1 MTCLR
6 GSWTAVLL
14 LAVFAPQAAARVED
28 HGLVL
33 YWAADGIHEVFM
45 NSTQDSARIIL
56 KHPRGDDEKALW
68 PPAIG
73 GMCADAAHGIVAWTE
88 NRHIGGKNKRG
99 VFMAEL
105 DGSSTEPT
113 LIADLGDADGD
124 LSQGC
129 AIDPDKL
136 TIYFCEFIFEI
147 HKQRISEVK
156 FKGYHGHWEI
166 DGELYAGRTMAV
178 QETHPQGGGVILK
191 DGFPYMTASQVTSG
205 NRDGVPGL
213 YKELSDT
220 YEPVTSTQHFG
231 GWKGHLGFPI
241 LQVDGSILLTDSD
254 ASTIPSDKRTSA
266 VYSVPDD
273 MVSPLEF
280 PFRRPTMPLSPHV
293 GDDSVPGETNS
304 IALQPTASTTS
315 VANDILFLQGEPP
328 QVIYERSVDAITGK
342 VDQRVVYQAGPEE
355 LGTYGIG
362 PVIWTEDHIPAPV
375 TPAPPKPE
383 KTPVPDTDAPPAA
396 TDAPKPDATSEPTAA
411 PADATLMP
419 DATTDEP
426 AALMTTAKPSVP
438 DTLEPGPPPTPNPQ
452 TTPADSKTP
461 SPDLSAG
468 AGAKSDSGSDDGVSV
483 LVVVLIAVGASLLC
497 LLVGTCVG
505 YRMLGK
511 RRQTGRDNER
521 RLMFDEQ
528 TTVRSHEVAPDTSS
542 LPSLKTHSPPGTP
555 QNGPSGSPS
564 PFSPLVERNMST
576 WTTGTMC
583 TDASLVQTTDLSH
596 TTLRAPAGDVR
607 IASHIEI
614 MEHSPLDEVGA
625 RGSGSSGRGKGAS
638 PLSTSGSSTASP
650 RASLSRGSRRRVHT
664 AAHAYQAHDKPFG
677 PASNRLY

>member
-1 MTCLR
+1 MTCFR
-6 GSWTAVLL
+6 GSWVAGALL
-14 LAVFAPQAAARVED
+14 LAVLAPQAAARVED

-33 YWAADGIHEVFM
+33 YWATDGIHEVFM

-56 KHPRGDDEKALW
+56 KHPRGDDEHNLW

-73 GMCADAAHGIVAWTE
+73 GMCADAAHGVVAWTE
-88 NRHIGGKNKRG
+88 NRHIGGKNRRG

-105 DGSSTEPT
+105 DGTSKEPT
-113 LIADLGDADGD
+113 LIADLGEDAGD

-129 AIDPDKL
+129 AIDPEKL
-136 TIYFCEFIFEI
+136 TIYFCEFIYSI

-156 FKGYHGHWEI
+156 FKGDHGHWEI
-166 DGELYAGRTMAV
+166 DGDIYAGRTMAV

-191 DGFPYMTASQVTSG
+191 DGFPYMTASQVTSS
-205 NRDGVPGL
+205 NKKGVPGL
-213 YKELSDT
+213 YKELADT

-254 ASTIPSDKRTSA
+254 ASTIPSDKRTSS
-266 VYSVPDD
+266 VYAVPDD

-304 IALQPTASTTS
+304 IALQPTASATS
-315 VANDILFLQGEPP
+315 VPNDILFLQGEPP
-328 QVIYERSVDAITGK
+328 QVIYERSVDSVTGK
-342 VDQRVVYQAGPEE
+342 VDQRVVYQASFEE
-355 LGTYGIG
+355 QGTYGIG
-362 PVIWTEDHIPAPV
+362 PVIWTEDHVPAPK
-375 TPAPPKPE
+375 TPTPPKPE
-383 KTPVPDTDAPPAA
+383 KTPVPDTEAPPAA
-396 TDAPKPDATSEPTAA
+396 TDAPKPAATSEPTA
-411 PADATLMP
+411 DATPMP

-426 AALMTTAKPSVP
+426 MALMTTAKPVP
-438 DTLEPGPPPTPNPQ
+438 DTPVPGPPPTPNPPP
-452 TTPADSKTP
+452 TPGGSTTP

-468 AGAKSDSGSDDGVSV
+468 VNPGANGGSGSDDGVSV
-483 LVVVLIAVGASLLC
+483 LAVVLIAVGASLLC
-497 LLVGTCVG
+497 LLVGTGVG
-505 YRMLGK
+505 YRILGK

-521 RLMFDEQ
+521 RLMFDDQ
-528 TTVRSHEVAPDTSS
+528 TTVRDDTAPDTSS

-555 QNGPSGSPS
+555 PHGPSGSPS
-564 PFSPLVERNMST
+564 PFSPLVERNMSS
-576 WTTGTMC
+576 WTTGTMG

-614 MEHSPLDEVGA
+614 MEHSPLDDAIGA
-625 RGSGSSGRGKGAS
+625 RGSSGRGKGAS
-638 PLSTSGSSTASP
+638 PLSASGSSAPSP
-650 RASLSRGSRRRVHT
+650 RGSLSRGSRRRVHT
-664 AAHAYQAHDKPFG
+664 AAHAYQASDKSFG